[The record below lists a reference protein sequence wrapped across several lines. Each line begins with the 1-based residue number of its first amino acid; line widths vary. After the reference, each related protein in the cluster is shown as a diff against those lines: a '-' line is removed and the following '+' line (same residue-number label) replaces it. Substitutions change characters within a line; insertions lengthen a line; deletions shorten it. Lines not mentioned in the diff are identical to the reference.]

1 MRVSKLILV
10 FLLSL
15 PLFGFNYADTAK
27 GRAFINKMHRKYG
40 FSKSYIREILS
51 GLAKEP
57 LLAKD
62 WLFHE
67 FRNY

>member
-1 MRVSKLILV
+1 
-10 FLLSL
+10 LSL

-51 GLAKEP
+51 DARHMQDVLDRYNGKRKNA
-57 LLAKD
+57 D
-62 WLFHE
+62 RF
-67 FRNY
+67 